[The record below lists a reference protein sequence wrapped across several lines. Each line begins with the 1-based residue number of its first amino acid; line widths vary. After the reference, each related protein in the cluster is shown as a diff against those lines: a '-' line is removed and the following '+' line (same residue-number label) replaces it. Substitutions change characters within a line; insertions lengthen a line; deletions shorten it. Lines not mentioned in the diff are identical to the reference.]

1 MMILPI
7 SYLYWGRNK
16 PGQIFDQDIDEY
28 ESDADDIYDADADAD
43 ADVDADDGT

>member
-16 PGQIFDQDIDEY
+16 PGQIFNQDID
-28 ESDADDIYDADADAD
+28 DADADD
-43 ADVDADDGT
+43 DDNADDDNDAGT